1 MRRPSM
7 SFHSGIHSARRRR
20 LFVAAAAAAAIVT
33 IVAVGPTH
41 SAIVHHVGSSWVD
54 AGVEAVEKNV

>member
-7 SFHSGIHSARRRR
+7 SFHSGIHSAQRR